1 LKQKNNVYYYL
12 TLSIV
17 AVFFILIISLFEP
30 SSNNFFGDYD
40 KYLVAILFIAIC
52 LFGISLAFYPRWY
65 KRFKAGK
72 KAENSKKLGN
82 KAIRHRNGHHPDC
95 DQFSKHTLKVK
106 NRTICAGCT
115 GLALGSAISILLICF
130 YLFFTVNYPV
140 FFLLALGLILV
151 FQIYLEIILSK
162 RNTIIHTLSNVLQV
176 IGFLLVVISIFEITG
191 SLIYASIAILFSLL
205 FFVTRVQL
213 SCYNHILICKKCEKD
228 CKMY

>member
-1 LKQKNNVYYYL
+1 LNQKKNVYYYL

-17 AVFFILIISLFEP
+17 AVFFILIITLFEP
-30 SSNNFFGDYD
+30 SDDNLFGIYD
-40 KYLVAILFIAIC
+40 KFFVTLLFIIIC

-65 KRFKAGK
+65 NR
-72 KAENSKKLGN
+72 SKTDKNTGRIEKQDN
-82 KAIRHRNGHHPDC
+82 KAIRHRKGHHPDC
-95 DQFSKHTLKVK
+95 DQFEKHTLKAK
-106 NRTICAGCT
+106 NKTICAGCT
-115 GLALGSAISILLICF
+115 GLALGSAISVILICI

-140 FFLLALGLILV
+140 FFLLVLGLILV

-162 RNTIIHTLSNVLQV
+162 RSTIIHTLSNVLHV
-176 IGFLLVVISIFEITG
+176 VGFLLIVISIFEITG
-191 SLIYASIAILFSLL
+191 SVIYASIAILFSLL